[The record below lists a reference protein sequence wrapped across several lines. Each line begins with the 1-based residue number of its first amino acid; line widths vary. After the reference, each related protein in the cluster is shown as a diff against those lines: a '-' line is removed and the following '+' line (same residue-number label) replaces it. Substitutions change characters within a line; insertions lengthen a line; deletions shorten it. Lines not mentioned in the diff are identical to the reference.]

1 MKSIRLIIAIALLAL
16 TFTCLPSANAATSSA
31 AAQTAVTSM
40 QPGTPQDAASSNL
53 CAPFDFADCR
63 DPRPTNAP
71 EMPKLTGKLAAAFL
85 AFLGYL
91 AIRRRHAFDHQA

>member
-16 TFTCLPSANAATSSA
+16 TFTSLPSANAATPA
-31 AAQTAVTSM
+31 EATPTAVTSM
-40 QPGTPQDAASSNL
+40 QQGAKQNAVSSNQFL
-53 CAPFDFADCR
+53 FDFVDWFR
-63 DPRPTNAP
+63 DRRPTDAP

-91 AIRRRHAFDHQA
+91 AIRRRHAFNHQA